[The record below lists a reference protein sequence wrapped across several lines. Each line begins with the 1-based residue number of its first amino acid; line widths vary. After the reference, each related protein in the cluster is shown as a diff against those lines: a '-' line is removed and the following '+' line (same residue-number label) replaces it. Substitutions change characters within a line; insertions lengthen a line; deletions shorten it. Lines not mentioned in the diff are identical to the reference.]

1 MKSGAISVERASQ
14 IEFDGLLRS
23 AVDRLRDAV
32 NGSLSLSSRFDLAYG
47 AAHGLALAALR
58 FHGYRSQNRYMVFQA
73 LTHTVGLQNEHW
85 RVLDQA
91 HRKRNTAEYDGL
103 FDVDEAVVAAVIR
116 VATEIE
122 TRIKAFGP
130 VRP

>member
-1 MKSGAISVERASQ
+1 MA
-14 IEFDGLLRS
+14 
-23 AVDRLRDAV
+23 
-32 NGSLSLSSRFDLAYG
+32 SRFDLAYG

-58 FHGYRSQNRYMVFQA
+58 FHGYRSQNRYTVFQA
-73 LTHTVGLQNEHW
+73 LTHTVGLPNEHW

-91 HRKRNTAEYDGL
+91 HRKRNTAEYDGV

-116 VATEIE
+116 VATEVE

-130 VRP
+130 VPR